1 MKPLINLI
9 SRVFLALA
17 LCVSA
22 PAAFADDSSYDIDKE
37 RIAQEIRE
45 KAMSGDLDGASE
57 AVETYEDSH
66 LAAVKLL
73 IANGGDVNASISE
86 WGFYTSLHYAAY
98 KNEYRAAQLLL
109 ENGAK
114 ILASNFGNTP
124 LHEAAWKNAPEFAK
138 LLLAYG
144 AEVNEANNDGWTPL
158 HNVATK
164 YRWGYNTLELAKL
177 LIDNGADVN
186 AKGGKYGVTSLH
198 SAVRRDI
205 VTGET
210 EFTQLL
216 IDNGADV
223 NARTG
228 GQTPLYAA
236 IQEKVLYY
244 WYYPVEVG
252 VIKLLIDNGADVNAR
267 QEKLPDWK
275 APVTPLHIAVF
286 CDGCTPLHIA
296 VFISP
301 TESMEKIIKLL
312 IDNGADVNAL
322 ITGDAKNGYTPLD
335 VAVEEYLAWVSR
347 GSVGLGVGPEAAKLL
362 IEHGGYCNVVTG
374 YLCGEPVA
382 PPEPKA
388 DYTGLYANAAFAVAG
403 AFAPSWVDTQTFAFN
418 EGDKLVTGQSLS
430 VPLDDFTFAASRV
443 QVNDLT
449 DYEFSV
455 KWEMEF

>member
-1 MKPLINLI
+1 MKPLMKLI

-73 IANGGDVNASISE
+73 IANGVDVNASITE
-86 WGFYTSLHYAAY
+86 WGFYTPLHYAAY

-114 ILASNFGNTP
+114 ILASDFGDTP
-124 LHEAAWKNAPEFAK
+124 LHVAAFNNAAEFAK

-158 HNVATK
+158 HNVASK
-164 YRWGYNTLELAKL
+164 YSSGYNTLELAKL

-236 IQEKVLYY
+236 IQEKVLLS
-244 WYYPVEVG
+244 WYYHPFAVEGADVIG
-252 VIKLLIDNGADVNAR
+252 ADVIKLLIDNGVDVNAR
-267 QEKLPDWK
+267 YEKLPEVEED
-275 APVTPLHIAVF
+275 F

-296 VFISP
+296 VFIWQ
-301 TESMEKIIKLL
+301 TESMEKIMKLL

-335 VAVEEYLAWVSR
+335 VAVEEYLAWASR
-347 GSVGLGVGPEAAKLL
+347 GVGPEAAKLL

-374 YLCGEPVA
+374 YLCGEPAA

-449 DYEFSV
+449 DYEFAV

>member
-22 PAAFADDSSYDIDKE
+22 PAAYAGDSSYDIDKE

-45 KAMSGDLDGASE
+45 KAMSGDTESAAE

-73 IANGGDVNASISE
+73 IANGVDVNVKDDVY
-86 WGFYTSLHYAAY
+86 GYTPLHEAAW

-114 ILASNFGNTP
+114 ILASRHGNTP
-124 LHEAAWKNAPEFAK
+124 LHFAAFNNAAEFAK

-164 YRWGYNTLELAKL
+164 HSSGYNTLELAKL

-186 AKGGKYGVTSLH
+186 AKAGKYGITSLH
-198 SAVRRDI
+198 SRVRRDI

-210 EFTQLL
+210 EFEFTQLL

-236 IQEKVLYY
+236 IQETVLLS
-244 WYYPVEVG
+244 WYYPFEVEVEG
-252 VIKLLIDNGADVNAR
+252 ADVIGADVIKLLIDNGADVNAR
-267 QEKLPDWK
+267 YEKLPEVEED
-275 APVTPLHIAVF
+275 F
-286 CDGCTPLHIA
+286 CDGCTPLHVYAI
-296 VFISP
+296 FIWQ
-301 TESMEKIIKLL
+301 TESME
-312 IDNGADVNAL
+312 N
-322 ITGDAKNGYTPLD
+322 
-335 VAVEEYLAWVSR
+335 
-347 GSVGLGVGPEAAKLL
+347 
-362 IEHGGYCNVVTG
+362 
-374 YLCGEPVA
+374 
-382 PPEPKA
+382 
-388 DYTGLYANAAFAVAG
+388 
-403 AFAPSWVDTQTFAFN
+403 
-418 EGDKLVTGQSLS
+418 
-430 VPLDDFTFAASRV
+430 
-443 QVNDLT
+443 
-449 DYEFSV
+449 DYETAD
-455 KWEMEF
+455 

>member
-22 PAAFADDSSYDIDKE
+22 PAAFAGDSSYDIDKE

-57 AVETYEDSH
+57 AVETYEDSF
-66 LAAVKLL
+66 LAEMKLL
-73 IANGGDVNASISE
+73 IANGVDVNASISE
-86 WGFYTSLHYAAY
+86 WGVYTLLHEAAL

-114 ILASNFGNTP
+114 ILASKFGNTP
-124 LHEAAWKNAPEFAK
+124 LHYAATNNAAEFAK

-158 HNVATK
+158 RYAVNYGAGRYGAVRYSEPTELVQLLIDNGADVNASETPLLYEAVWEQLYRGGVGGENVM
-164 YRWGYNTLELAKL
+164 KL

-186 AKGGKYGVTSLH
+186 AKSGG
-198 SAVRRDI
+198 
-205 VTGET
+205 
-210 EFTQLL
+210 
-216 IDNGADV
+216 
-223 NARTG
+223 
-228 GQTPLYAA
+228 
-236 IQEKVLYY
+236 
-244 WYYPVEVG
+244 W
-252 VIKLLIDNGADVNAR
+252 
-267 QEKLPDWK
+267 
-275 APVTPLHIAVF
+275 TPLHVYALF
-286 CDGCTPLHIA
+286 M
-296 VFISP
+296 SP
-301 TESMEKIIKLL
+301 TESMENAIKLL

-322 ITGDAKNGYTPLD
+322 VTGGAKNGYTPLD
-335 VAVEEYLAWVSR
+335 VTVKEYLAFYSAYDS
-347 GSVGLGVGPEAAKLL
+347 GDGPPEVATLL
-362 IEHGGYCNVVTG
+362 IEHGAYCNVMTG
-374 YLCGEPVA
+374 YLCPEPVA

-403 AFAPSWVDTQTFAFN
+403 AFAPSWADTQTFAFN

-430 VPLDDFTFAASRV
+430 VPLDDFTFAAKRV